1 MKKYII
7 ITVLCFSVYG
17 FSQKLYTKT
26 GITEF
31 KGSVEAFEPVE
42 AKNKSTSV
50 VFNAETGD
58 IAALLFVKAFDFRVA
73 LMQEHFNENYMDSNT
88 YPKATFRGKVA
99 DLAYETMKDS
109 RQHTIT
115 GVLNVRGKD
124 KKVETLATFSKEGDK
139 LKIKG
144 SFRVKPQDFDIKIPG
159 IVRKKIA
166 ENIII
171 NFEYELVQKK

>member
-7 ITVLCFSVYG
+7 ITVLCFSAYG

-50 VFNAETGD
+50 VFNTETGD

-88 YPKATFRGKVA
+88 FPKATFRGKVPG
-99 DLAYETMKDS
+99 LVYETMEGSKQYIIS
-109 RQHTIT
+109 GT
-115 GVLNVRGKD
+115 LNVRGKG
-124 KKVETLATFSKEGDK
+124 KKVETLATFLKEGEK

-144 SFRVKPQDFDIKIPG
+144 AFKVKPQDFDIKIPG

-166 ENIII
+166 EDIII